1 MSFSVFQENFIELLG
16 RAKSFSN
23 SSKKRKLADSKST
36 KKFDYRYEYTYIFNF
51 FIFLDELKINIT

>member
-16 RAKSFSN
+16 RVKSFSN
-23 SSKKRKLADSKST
+23 SSKKRKLADSKSI